1 MVGTLSART
10 PTTQG
15 ATRHV
20 RSAPVAVAAAPAYT
34 VETIRDFSVFLD
46 LEAEWNDAVDRAG
59 IAHPFLRHEWIRTW
73 WECFAGDRELHI
85 LVVRALGRVVA
96 IAPLMLERTR
106 MYRVPVRRLRLMEND
121 HTPCIDILVTE
132 RPHEVYRAIWKAL
145 RQTPARWDVL
155 LLSQILSGSATG
167 RVMPDLARTS
177 GNPTGV
183 WDSEKS
189 PYLELTGTW
198 ESYHA
203 SLSAKFRSNLRNRLS
218 RLTQLGEPRLE
229 VLRDAASIR
238 AACDDA
244 LRLEASGW
252 KAQEGTSICSDPA
265 VRRFYTTLAD
275 RGTESGWLHLMF
287 LNVNGRRMAT
297 SYGAVY
303 GGRLFLF
310 KTGYDPE
317 YAKCSPFKLLTYF
330 AIQQA
335 YREGLSELDFLG
347 DAEPWKLEWTTATR
361 GHDWVFVFARG
372 PRARLVHQAKFH
384 VVPAIRRWR
393 ARG

>member
-1 MVGTLSART
+1 MVGTLSARNPRFQE
-10 PTTQG
+10 PTRAAQTG
-15 ATRHV
+15 
-20 RSAPVAVAAAPAYT
+20 PVIMAAAAPCA
-34 VETIRDFSVFLD
+34 VETVRDFAAFLD
-46 LEAEWNDAVDRAG
+46 LEPEWNEAVERAG
-59 IAHPFLRHEWIRTW
+59 IPHPFLRHEWIRTW
-73 WECFAGDRELHI
+73 WECFGGDRELHI
-85 LVVRALGRVVA
+85 LVVRSLGRVVA
-96 IAPLMLERTR
+96 IAPLMVERTR

-121 HTPCIDILVTE
+121 HTPCIDIIVTE
-132 RPHEVYRAIWKAL
+132 RPHEAYRAIWNAL
-145 RQTPARWDVL
+145 RNGSERWDVL

-167 RVMPDLARTS
+167 RVMLDLAKAN

-203 SLSAKFRSNLRNRLS
+203 SLSSKFRSNLRNRLS

-229 VLRDAASIR
+229 VLRDAHSIK
-238 AACDDA
+238 AACDEA

-265 VRRFYTTLAD
+265 VERFYTTLAD
-275 RGTESGWLHLMF
+275 RGTEHGWLQLMF
-287 LNVNGRRMAT
+287 LNVNGRRIAT

-303 GGRLFLF
+303 DRRLFLF

-317 YAKCSPFKLLTYF
+317 YSKCSPFKLLTYF
-330 AIQQA
+330 AIQEA

-347 DAEPWKLEWTTATR
+347 DAEPWKLEWTTTSR
-361 GHDWVFVFARG
+361 GHDWMFVFAKH
-372 PRARLVHQAKFH
+372 PRARLLQQAKFH
-384 VVPAIRRWR
+384 IIPAIKRWR
-393 ARG
+393 G